1 MRQLLEFN
9 DQVCVD
15 VTGGLVALLLEDQLS
30 ALGVAWLHFNLLY
43 FSLSLSSFGIELNDI
58 SLVGSLLDRA
68 TVEFF
73 ESAIECDNDIGRL
86 PWLRC
91 IQTAKTVSK
100 DALLHITTGNVA
112 ILQEE
117 VSILE
122 LLLEVALSVHSHEV
136 SSSDSFAFWS
146 NAALLESVF
155 TIDVVDRLIFDYK
168 KLETV
173 KMCAIKRMKLVRL
186 TIGENIVSF
195 TNLTEPQLIS
205 GHIGRITEWVIS

>member
-1 MRQLLEFN
+1 MWQLLEFN
-9 DQVCVD
+9 DQVCVN

-30 ALGVAWLHFNLLY
+30 ALREAWPHFNLLY
-43 FSLSLSSFGIELNDI
+43 FSRGLSSFGIELDDI

-73 ESAIECDNDIGRL
+73 EGAFECDNDIGRL

-117 VSILE
+117 VSILQ
-122 LLLEVALSVHSHEV
+122 LLLKVALSIHPHEV
-136 SSSDSFAFWS
+136 STSDSFAFWS
-146 NAALLESVF
+146 NAALLESIF
-155 TIDVVDRLIFDYK
+155 TIDVVDRLIFD
-168 KLETV
+168 
-173 KMCAIKRMKLVRL
+173 
-186 TIGENIVSF
+186 
-195 TNLTEPQLIS
+195 
-205 GHIGRITEWVIS
+205 

>member
-43 FSLSLSSFGIELNDI
+43 FSLGLSSFGIELNDI

-122 LLLEVALSVHSHEV
+122 LLLEVALSVHPHEV

-168 KLETV
+168 
-173 KMCAIKRMKLVRL
+173 
-186 TIGENIVSF
+186 N
-195 TNLTEPQLIS
+195 
-205 GHIGRITEWVIS
+205 

>member
-1 MRQLLEFN
+1 MTLSDKACLRQLFEFN

-30 ALGVAWLHFNLLY
+30 ALREAWLNFNLLY
-43 FSLSLSSFGIELNDI
+43 FSRGLSCFGIELDDI
-58 SLVGSLLDRA
+58 SLVGSPLNRA

-100 DALLHITTGNVA
+100 DALLHITTGNIAV
-112 ILQEE
+112 LQEE

-122 LLLEVALSVHSHEV
+122 LLLEVALSVHPHEV
-136 SSSDSFAFWS
+136 STSDSFAFWS
-146 NAALLESVF
+146 NAALLQSVF
-155 TIDVVDRLIFDYK
+155 TIYVIDRLIFDYK

-173 KMCAIKRMKLVRL
+173 KMCVL
-186 TIGENIVSF
+186 
-195 TNLTEPQLIS
+195 
-205 GHIGRITEWVIS
+205 